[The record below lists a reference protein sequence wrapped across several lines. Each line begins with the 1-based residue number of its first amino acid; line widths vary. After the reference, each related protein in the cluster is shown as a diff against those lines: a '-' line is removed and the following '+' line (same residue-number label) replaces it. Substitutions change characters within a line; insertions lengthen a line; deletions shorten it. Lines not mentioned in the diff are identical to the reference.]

1 MEARTAT
8 PEERE
13 RLWVGITATYPGY
26 AAYQRKTTRRIPVL
40 ILTPKE

>member
-1 MEARTAT
+1 MGRDH
-8 PEERE
+8 
-13 RLWVGITATYPGY
+13 GDYPGY